1 MATSFLKTIVQF
13 FLKWFAK
20 IYLWRTKSKVIVIA
34 GTTGRHWIKE
44 AVKES
49 LEEKNFSVRANKKNF
64 NAELGLPLSILG
76 LPSGNGDFWRW
87 LKILWQAIVKIIT
100 NYQLSITDYL
110 VLEMAIDA
118 PKNMNYLAS
127 IAKPNAVILTTIT
140 MIYAENFENLD
151 EIGREYGE
159 LAKSLP
165 WNGILILNNDDL
177 RIRELN
183 KYFDGKIITFG
194 FSEEADFQV
203 KNVKKVSDGQEL
215 EINYP
220 RQSALCPV
228 ASSALLPG
236 SSQRKSAYLK
246 INRFGQHHIYAEL
259 IKAIIKDNFKERQKD
274 FFGKILDADNR

>member
-1 MATSFLKTIVQF
+1 M
-13 FLKWFAK
+13 
-20 IYLWRTKSKVIVIA
+20 
-34 GTTGRHWIKE
+34 
-44 AVKES
+44 
-49 LEEKNFSVRANKKNF
+49 KNF

-76 LPSGNGDFWRW
+76 LSSGNGDFWRW
-87 LKILWQAIVKIIT
+87 LKILWQAIKKIS
-100 NYQLSITDYL
+100 QRSITDGQEYL

-127 IAKPNAVILTTIT
+127 IVKPNAVILTTIT

-177 RIRELN
+177 RIRELS

-194 FSEEADFQV
+194 FSDGSQYKAVDIR
-203 KNVKKVSDGQEL
+203 KIIDGQLFKIETRQKEK
-215 EINYP
+215 EIEDI
-220 RQSALCPV
+220 
-228 ASSALLPG
+228 
-236 SSQRKSAYLK
+236 K

-274 FFGKILDADNR
+274 FFGKILK